1 MALNILSSM
10 LANRRRC
17 ALLMVL
23 ALATVA
29 CRSSES
35 DSTGTTAAASATSV
49 TEAATTTATPATT
62 TTTTTTE
69 PTTTSDPRLELP
81 AEGEAWDLVYLSN
94 SFGYRVAQH
103 YATHAEKALGVTVK
117 AHEQALSRLTAQQ
130 ALQHLQ
136 DLRYPKMG
144 DLIRN
149 AEIIVIYGVP
159 NWEVPE
165 SREWLDTCWYD
176 QRNSPAPTKD
186 YTEEDWQEYRQELE
200 ALFAEVWHLRQGLP
214 TVLRTVDAPIGM
226 ISDWREVG
234 KERECIA
241 GWESNFAVLR
251 QAAEAQGVTLVPV
264 FDLFNGP
271 NHDED
276 PRERG
281 WIEGDG
287 YHPNDAGAAAIAE
300 ALAAVGFEPNHMPEP

>member
-1 MALNILSSM
+1 MTTAVPTSTIRDPCVAVAL
-10 LANRRRC
+10 AVV
-17 ALLMVL
+17 VL
-23 ALATVA
+23 AAVG
-29 CRSSES
+29 CGSSES
-35 DSTGTTAAASATSV
+35 QPTITAVSSGA
-49 TEAATTTATPATT
+49 TTATTA
-62 TTTTTTE
+62 
-69 PTTTSDPRLELP
+69 SDPRLDLP

-94 SFGYRVAQH
+94 SFGHRVAQH
-103 YATHAEKALGVTVK
+103 YATHAEEALGVTVN
-117 AHEQALSRLTAQQ
+117 AYEQALSRLTARQ
-130 ALQHLQ
+130 ALLHLQ
-136 DLRYPKMG
+136 DLRHPKMG

-159 NWEVPE
+159 DWGVPE
-165 SREWLDTCWYD
+165 SREWRNTCWFD
-176 QRNSPAPTKD
+176 QRTPSPPTKD
-186 YTEEDWQEYRQELE
+186 YTEDDWQEYGQELE

-226 ISDWREVG
+226 ISEWRELG

-251 QAAEAQGVTLVPV
+251 QAAEAQGVTLVSV

-276 PRERG
+276 PREQG
-281 WIEGDG
+281 WIEGEG

-300 ALAAVGFEPNHMPEP
+300 ALAVAGFEPNHMPEP